1 MADEVSGSGKGLF
14 ESLKTLTAT
23 LVAVGHTRLELL
35 STELEEERE
44 RLVAMLISTL
54 VALFCFGLGAVL
66 TALLIVVAFWETHR
80 LLVVGLLAAL
90 FLAAGAA
97 AWSFA
102 MNTARTKPRL
112 FHASLSELAKDR
124 ERLTSRP

>member
-1 MADEVSGSGKGLF
+1 MSEKALAPSGGLF

-44 RLVAMLISTL
+44 RLGAMLISTL

-66 TALLIVVAFWETHR
+66 TALLLVVAFWETHR

-102 MNTARTKPRL
+102 LNKARIKPRL

-124 ERLTSRP
+124 ERLRAR

>member
-1 MADEVSGSGKGLF
+1 MF

-44 RLVAMLISTL
+44 RLVAMLISAL
-54 VALFCFGLGAVL
+54 VALFCFGLGAVM
-66 TALLIVVAFWETHR
+66 TALLLVVAFWETHR

-90 FLAAGAA
+90 FLAAGASA
-97 AWSFA
+97 LAFA
-102 MNTARTKPRL
+102 MNKARIKPRL
-112 FHASLSELAKDR
+112 FHASLAELAKDR
-124 ERLTSRP
+124 EHLTSR

>member
-1 MADEVSGSGKGLF
+1 MSEKAPDSSVGLF
-14 ESLKTLTAT
+14 ESLKILAAT

-44 RLVAMLISTL
+44 RLGAMLISTL
-54 VALFCFGLGAVL
+54 LALFCFGLGAVL
-66 TALLIVVAFWETHR
+66 MALLLVAVFWETHR

-90 FLAAGAA
+90 FLTAGAA
-97 AWSFA
+97 AWAFA
-102 MNTARTKPRL
+102 KNKARIKPRL

-124 ERLTSRP
+124 EHLRPRE

>member
-1 MADEVSGSGKGLF
+1 MF

-44 RLVAMLISTL
+44 RVGSMLISTL
-54 VALFCFGLGAVL
+54 VAFFCFGLGVVL
-66 TALLIVVAFWETHR
+66 TTLLIVVAFWETHR
-80 LLVVGLLAAL
+80 LLVLGLLAAL

-97 AWSFA
+97 AWAFA
-102 MNTARTKPRL
+102 LDKARSKPRL